1 VSTLKTILF
10 MILVPGTMVVL
21 LPCYLVGSD
30 PALFSFGVF
39 RWLAVPFWAAGA
51 AAMTWCARVFIV
63 DGEGTPLPTNP
74 PKRLITSGLFHLL
87 RNPIYM
93 GAVILL
99 LGFVFWHPASS
110 ILWIPVIVAISA
122 HLFVILYEEPH
133 LRKTFGS
140 EYEQYCRSVPRWFP
154 KWRISK

>member
-1 VSTLKTILF
+1 L
-10 MILVPGTMVVL
+10 
-21 LPCYLVGSD
+21 Y
-30 PALFSFGVF
+30 
-39 RWLAVPFWAAGA
+39 
-51 AAMTWCARVFIV
+51 
-63 DGEGTPLPTNP
+63 
-74 PKRLITSGLFHLL
+74 HLL

-110 ILWIPVIVAISA
+110 ILWMPVIVAISA

-154 KWRISK
+154 KWRRS

>member
-1 VSTLKTILF
+1 MNALKTILF
-10 MILVPGTMVVL
+10 MILVPGTMLVV

-30 PALFSFGVF
+30 TALFSFGIF

-51 AAMTWCARVFIV
+51 AAMIWCAWVFV
-63 DGEGTPLPTNP
+63 VHGEGTPLPTSP
-74 PKRLITSGLFHLL
+74 PRQLITRGLYHLL

-110 ILWIPVIVAISA
+110 ILWMPVIVAISA

-154 KWRISK
+154 KWRRS